1 MPDARF
7 VPIERIEVVTYRGE
21 LFNVETESEEYVVAG
36 VVVHNCPH
44 SWRINADKVARE
56 DCPLLWMGE

>member
-1 MPDARF
+1 MNDMTFYPVEWIDV
-7 VPIERIEVVTYRGE
+7 VPYDGNV
-21 LFNVETESEEYVVAG
+21 FNLKTEAEEFVVAG

-44 SWRINADKVARE
+44 SWKINADKVARE